1 MSTLSMAF
9 TDPLLGK
16 IGRTVA
22 LSGKQ
27 SAGIC
32 WVGEGEDADEAF
44 HWHGF
49 VRIRRL
55 RRFRT
60 RPRCPVARRESVCAA
75 RYKGYATR
83 IRPGGYYL
91 TPTQFSHHLSLS
103 LSLFSREARQGGDE
117 RRETPRVMI
126 RKRGAPVGPA
136 SSMVRCVQTRNCS
149 GGNKPPCCRGVY
161 SGSSYRPL
169 RTRIGGARLIFK
181 GFLAS

>member
-103 LSLFSREARQGGDE
+103 FL
-117 RRETPRVMI
+117 
-126 RKRGAPVGPA
+126 
-136 SSMVRCVQTRNCS
+136 S
-149 GGNKPPCCRGVY
+149 GGKARRGRKTGDAKSDDTKTGGTCWACIFY
-161 SGSSYRPL
+161 GAL
-169 RTRIGGARLIFK
+169 RTDPELLGWE
-181 GFLAS
+181 